1 MITTPENF
9 ASANKAAVETFLT
22 LANTALAG
30 TERVAALNLN
40 VARSFLED
48 GVANAKALFGV
59 RDPQHFVAL
68 QNTLAQ
74 PALEKFVS
82 YSRNLYEIATETK
95 EEVSKLVETQ
105 VANLNKNVAD
115 ALDKAAKNAP
125 AGSDGAIAA
134 VRSAIAATNS
144 AYDNISKAAN
154 QVAEI
159 AGANIS
165 AATNA
170 TAKAAGT
177 SAKAKKAA

>member
-9 ASANKAAVETFLT
+9 ASANKAAVETFVT
-22 LANTALAG
+22 LANTAFTS

-40 VARSFLED
+40 IARSFLED

-59 RDPQHFVAL
+59 KDPQQFVGL

-82 YSRNLYEIATETK
+82 YSRKLYEIATETQ
-95 EEVSKLVETQ
+95 EEVSKLVE
-105 VANLNKNVAD
+105 AKFADLNKNVND
-115 ALDKAAKNAP
+115 ALDNVAKNAP

-144 AYDNISKAAN
+144 AYENISKATK

-159 AGANIS
+159 AEANIS
-165 AATNA
+165 AATKA
-170 TAKAAGT
+170 TVKAAGT
-177 SAKAKKAA
+177 TAKARKAA